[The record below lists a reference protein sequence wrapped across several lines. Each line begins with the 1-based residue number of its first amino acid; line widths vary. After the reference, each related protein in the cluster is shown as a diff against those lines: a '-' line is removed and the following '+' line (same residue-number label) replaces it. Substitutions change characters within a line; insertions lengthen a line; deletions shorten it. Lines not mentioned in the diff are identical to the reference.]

1 MSEPK
6 HDDSRNLDPT
16 FLSNLMKTHAKF
28 LFLSPI
34 SLTPLPPEDA
44 AVVVL
49 LLDVVML
56 LSASDPE
63 SELKGGI
70 AAEVE
75 EP

>member
-1 MSEPK
+1 MPSG
-6 HDDSRNLDPT
+6 N
-16 FLSNLMKTHAKF
+16 NATHAKF
-28 LFLSPI
+28 LFLSPPM
-34 SLTPLPPEDA
+34 SLSALLPVPEDA

-49 LLDVVML
+49 LLEVVML

-70 AAEVE
+70 AAAE